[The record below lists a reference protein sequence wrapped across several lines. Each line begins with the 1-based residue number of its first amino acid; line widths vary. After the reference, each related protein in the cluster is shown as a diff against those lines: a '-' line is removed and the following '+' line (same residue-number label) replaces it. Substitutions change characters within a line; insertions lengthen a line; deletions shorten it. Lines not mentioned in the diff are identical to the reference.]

1 MNALWLSNA
10 IDHSQTLTKQRS
22 SSIMFDII
30 VLKALSRRQIEE
42 GKMTIDHRDRIVSR
56 VDALNIND
64 ALILYYTY
72 LLHRTE

>member
-1 MNALWLSNA
+1 MNASWLSNA
-10 IDHSQTLTKQRS
+10 IDHSQILTKQRCT
-22 SSIMFDII
+22 SIMFDII

-42 GKMTIDHRDRIVSR
+42 GKITVDHRDRIVSR

-64 ALILYYTY
+64 ALILYCTC

>member
-22 SSIMFDII
+22 TSIMFDII
-30 VLKALSRRQIEE
+30 ALKALSRRQIEE

>member
-1 MNALWLSNA
+1 
-10 IDHSQTLTKQRS
+10 
-22 SSIMFDII
+22 MFDII